1 MVRSSALQAE
11 VKSSILLR
19 CTKYK
24 VKRNMKREIE
34 IDGIPEGF
42 EIKRLALLNF
52 DPKVFCRNVKIE
64 VLIEFEKSSELG
76 KRGLLF
82 K

>member
-1 MVRSSALQAE
+1 
-11 VKSSILLR
+11 
-19 CTKYK
+19 
-24 VKRNMKREIE
+24 MKREIE

-64 VLIEFEKSSELG
+64 VFIEFEKSSEIQETG
-76 KRGLLF
+76 K
-82 K
+82 